1 MQNVNVYRKEI
12 FYNTL
17 IILNYYGVVVVFLK
31 GFYKMWLCNYILL
44 YHQVL
49 FMLLLI
55 AQEIA
60 RSRVDE
66 RVI

>member
-31 GFYKMWLCNYILL
+31 GFYKMWL
-44 YHQVL
+44 
-49 FMLLLI
+49 
-55 AQEIA
+55 
-60 RSRVDE
+60 
-66 RVI
+66 